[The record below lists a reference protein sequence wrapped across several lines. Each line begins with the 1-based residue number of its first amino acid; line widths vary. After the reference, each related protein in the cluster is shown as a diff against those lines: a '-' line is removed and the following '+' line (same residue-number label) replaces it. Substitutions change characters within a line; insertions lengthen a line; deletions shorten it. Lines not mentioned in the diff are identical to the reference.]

1 MTTTTQLLVMNPWTS
16 HNSSDSANK
25 NILAKEQKTR
35 IMKELYK
42 IADKELRENE
52 TARRE
57 CLAHLREWIR
67 QNPDIENCIMDDNFL
82 LSFLRVKKFSIPM
95 AQQTLLKYLNFR
107 KKFNHIMCD
116 LDYTD
121 PKINEL
127 IDSGICKIL
136 KTSKS
141 SFRWPNL
148 YVKEQ
153 ITNIYGKFDLQKF
166 NGNDLS
172 RAHIITYETLIS
184 DEDNQILGVNHVGDI
199 GGVGP
204 GYLTLFSIT
213 EFGYLIKWGE
223 QSFPLRHKEIN
234 LINVPTAV
242 KYIYDFAV
250 SLMSQKLKDRLVV
263 HASRDRLHEKVDKR
277 CLPLEFGGEMPAK
290 EMIEMWKEELAA
302 KRKRLMSLDA
312 MNLLSDRGIIR
323 RKKPSVQDD
332 EGSLPGSFRKLEL
345 D

>member
-1 MTTTTQLLVMNPWTS
+1 MEKMTTTTQLLVMNPWTS
-16 HNSSDSANK
+16 YNSSDSANK

-127 IDSGICKIL
+127 IDSGYIFVSPFRDSYGRRVIIYD
-136 KTSKS
+136 TS
-141 SFRWPNL
+141 R
-148 YVKEQ
+148 
-153 ITNIYGKFDLQKF
+153 FDLQKF

>member
-16 HNSSDSANK
+16 YNSSDSANK

-127 IDSGICKIL
+127 IDSGYIFVSPFRDSYGRRVIIYD
-136 KTSKS
+136 TS
-141 SFRWPNL
+141 
-148 YVKEQ
+148 E
-153 ITNIYGKFDLQKF
+153 FDLQKF